1 MVLHRISILLLGLL
15 ALRAGPALALT
26 QEEAL
31 AEAAAV
37 NRQGSDSSL
46 QNSTTSAMRAMLE
59 LNNQNR
65 PGAVKNG
72 YQAFGEYR
80 TSQDLDVVRMENRI
94 RQIDLYTNNVKIG
107 APPPRWVQSRENYT
121 TTFARLDP
129 KFLRQGEAGKVA
141 DEFERKS
148 GMRRETFL
156 KKLAQVSESTIS
168 SDDPNL
174 ARKVLGK
181 FSAFVDEIPNP
192 EFRENVR
199 KQIEATSP
207 SSQAKLIRDGAK
219 HIWDVL
225 ASYGVSVAPK
235 VAALMPSASG
245 EGERAP
251 ASAVT
256 ASSSAFPGAGPVAG
270 RPESAVASTK
280 HAFFQ
285 EMAPQDADLKSLNLA
300 NDPVGSAMQAALNE
314 QGEMT
319 IFKQVSRRYR
329 AVTPLLSV
337 VNP

>member
-1 MVLHRISILLLGLL
+1 MFSTRVSILAAALL
-15 ALRAGPALALT
+15 ALCAGPARALT

-37 NRQGSDSSL
+37 NRSGSDESL

-80 TSQDLDVVRMENRI
+80 TSQDLDIVRMENRI
-94 RQIDLYTNNVKIG
+94 RQIDLFTNNVKIG
-107 APPPRWVQSRENYT
+107 TPVPKWARSRENYH

-168 SDDPNL
+168 ANDPNL
-174 ARKVLGK
+174 TSKVLGK
-181 FSAFVDEIPNP
+181 FSAFVEDIPNP

-199 KQIEATSP
+199 KQIDATSP
-207 SSQAKLIRDGAK
+207 SSQAKLIKDGAK

-225 ASYGVSVAPK
+225 SSYGVSVAPK
-235 VAALMPSASG
+235 AAALRPPGA
-245 EGERAP
+245 EDERAP
-251 ASAVT
+251 ASVSG
-256 ASSSAFPGAGPVAG
+256 ASPAAFTGAGPAPG
-270 RPESAVASTK
+270 RPESAVVSTK

-319 IFKQVSRRYR
+319 IFKQVSKRYR

-337 VNP
+337 VKP